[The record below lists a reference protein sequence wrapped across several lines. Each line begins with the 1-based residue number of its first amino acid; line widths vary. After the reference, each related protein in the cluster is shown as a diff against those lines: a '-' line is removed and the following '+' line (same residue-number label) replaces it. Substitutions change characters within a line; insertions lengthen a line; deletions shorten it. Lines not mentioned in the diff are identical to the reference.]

1 MRGWTNPNATISS
14 PTITALSSDKGAATL
29 EIIVAIIG
37 TNFRPYSTIKF
48 GNYTPQ
54 SIFINSE
61 LIEFYVPLYVNK
73 GQYPIQ
79 IYNGKVGSNIF
90 TFQVDDAVNFWG
102 LDIHNQ
108 IYNNSNGLI
117 IKGNTD
123 IAGNTTITGD
133 LQVINGTI
141 TGSVSNLSDYRI
153 KQIIEPLNDNYTVDN
168 LKPIKYLNKLTG
180 KTEIGFVAHEIQE
193 EFPYL
198 VTGKKD
204 GEHNQ
209 TLDYIGLIGVLV
221 HEIQQLKTE
230 IIKLKQNS

>member
-1 MRGWTNPNATISS
+1 MRGWTNPNATIFS
-14 PTITALSSDKGAATL
+14 PTITALSSDKSPATL
-29 EIIVAIIG
+29 ETIVAIIG
-37 TNFRPYSTIKF
+37 TNFRPYSIIKF
-48 GNYTPQ
+48 GKYTPQ

-61 LIEFYVPLYVNK
+61 LIEFYVPLYADR
-73 GQYPIQ
+73 GQNPVQ
-79 IYNGKVGSNIF
+79 IYNGTVGSNIF

-108 IYNNSNGLI
+108 IYNNNNNNGLL
-117 IKGNTD
+117 IKGTTD
-123 IAGNTTITGD
+123 IMGNLNIVNGITTYSSSSTF
-133 LQVINGTI
+133 
-141 TGSVSNLSDYRI
+141 SDYRI
-153 KQIIEPLNDNYTVDN
+153 KEIIEPLNDNYTVDN

-180 KTEIGFVAHEIQE
+180 KTEIGFIAHEVQQ

-209 TLDYIGLIGVLV
+209 SLNYTGLIGVLV

-230 IIKLKQNS
+230 IIKLKQK